1 MGLSLEDIGRRV
13 GDYRNGQWGSW
24 ILFRSENLSE
34 GDMILANQLPNAVE
48 GLKVDILTQTD

>member
-1 MGLSLEDIGRRV
+1 MVQVERV

-24 ILFRSENLSE
+24 ILFRGESIAE